1 MLGRF
6 GQLVKWCFVAPPKVV
21 KVIGF
26 LVSNVFNQINWCRVA
41 LPKVAIVLGFLVVI
55 FLKQIKCG
63 HMELTNYKRFLRFF
77 L

>member
-1 MLGRF
+1 MWGRF

-63 HMELTNYKRFLRFF
+63 HMELTNCKRFLRFF